1 MKNVWK
7 KVMVVLL
14 AVVVITSGAGLRA
27 QAAGNKVTIH
37 VKDGANWG
45 SMNVYNWGD
54 AGETAGVWPGTAM
67 EAEGDGWY
75 THTFDATV
83 NLNLVFS
90 AKPGTP
96 QSGNVNDVPK
106 DGKEYWIVVGGE
118 AADNDMGVSGTA
130 AVLYTKPEAGWPAL
144 AADKAATADKATTDK
159 AAVTDKAT
167 TDKAAATDKT
177 ASDNAGKDIPKTG
190 ETFNILPIVLM
201 AGAVAVYGIASVH
214 VKKSR
219 A

>member
-1 MKNVWK
+1 MKNLWK

-14 AVVVITSGAGLRA
+14 AAIVITSGSGLQA

-37 VKDGANWG
+37 VKDGAEWG

-67 EAEGDGWY
+67 EEEGDGWY
-75 THTFDATV
+75 TYTFDATV

-90 AKPGTP
+90 AKSGTP
-96 QSGNVNDVPK
+96 QSGNVNDVSK

-118 AADNDMGVSGTA
+118 AADNDMGVSGTE
-130 AVLYTKPEAGWPAL
+130 AVLYTEPEEGWPAL
-144 AADKAATADKATTDK
+144 AAAEAAADKSTEKST
-159 AAVTDKAT
+159 
-167 TDKAAATDKT
+167 AAA
-177 ASDNAGKDIPKTG
+177 SDDAVKDVPKTG
-190 ETFNILPIVLM
+190 ESFSVLPIVLM
-201 AGAVAVYGIASVH
+201 AGAVVVYGIASVH
-214 VKKSR
+214 SKKSR